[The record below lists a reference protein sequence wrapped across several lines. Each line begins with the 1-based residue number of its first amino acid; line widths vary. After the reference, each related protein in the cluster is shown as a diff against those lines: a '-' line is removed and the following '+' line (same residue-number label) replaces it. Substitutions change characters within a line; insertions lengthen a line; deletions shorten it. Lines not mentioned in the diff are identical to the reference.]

1 MDVDELMDQVQSCT
15 SYVPL
20 AKVTYAIVSDAEQRS
35 TRDATTT
42 KSNVHKVAIRCKTLI
57 IGSTKSPKLKLNLN
71 TRRSV
76 NNWSTKGKGPQ
87 DHCGA
92 PYLAG
97 EFFLEEDSE

>member
-57 IGSTKSPKLKLNLN
+57 RLEAETELEHPEEREQLEHKGTK
-71 TRRSV
+71 
-76 NNWSTKGKGPQ
+76 PQ
-87 DHCGA
+87 DLCGA

-97 EFFLEEDSE
+97 DTGTEWIQGLERVD